1 MAGGIML
8 TKFWY
13 WLLKF
18 FCPPEKKKRRTKKL
32 LLSFCVSEKPF
43 YAQGRILMLVLT
55 DSQFVTLNVAPVT
68 KAGNPATI
76 DGAPKWSVSDESVLT
91 LEVSEDGLSCKAV
104 TTGKLSDAQ
113 INVVADADMGEGVVE
128 ITGVLEVSVK
138 AGAAASVAVTAGTPE
153 EKA

>member
-55 DSQFVTLNVAPVT
+55 DSQFVTLNVTPVT

-76 DGAPKWSVSDESVLT
+76 DGALKWSVSDESVLT
-91 LEVSEDGLSCKAV
+91 LEVSEDGLSCKAA
-104 TTGKLSDAQ
+104 TTGKLGDAQ

-128 ITGVLEVSVK
+128 TTGVLEVSVK
-138 AGAAASVAVTAGTPE
+138 AGAAASVAITAGTPE

>member
-1 MAGGIML
+1 ML

-18 FCPPEKKKRRTKKL
+18 FCPPEKKKRRSKKL

-43 YAQGRILMLVLT
+43 YAHGRILMLVLT
-55 DSQFVTLNVAPVT
+55 DSQFVTLNVTPVT
-68 KAGNPATI
+68 KAGNSATI

-104 TTGKLSDAQ
+104 TTGKLGDAQ
-113 INVVADADMGEGVVE
+113 VNVVADADMGEGVVE

>member
-1 MAGGIML
+1 ML

-43 YAQGRILMLVLT
+43 YAQGRIPMLVLT
-55 DSQFVTLNVAPVT
+55 DSQFVSLNVSPVT

-104 TTGKLSDAQ
+104 TTGKLGDAQ

-128 ITGVLEVSVK
+128 IVGVLEVSVK

>member
-43 YAQGRILMLVLT
+43 YAQGRIPMLVLT
-55 DSQFVTLNVAPVT
+55 DSQFVTLNVTPVT

-76 DGAPKWSVSDESVLT
+76 DGAPKWSVSDESVLA

-104 TTGKLSDAQ
+104 ATGKLGDAQ

-138 AGAAASVAVTAGTPE
+138 AGAAASVAITAGTPE

>member
-1 MAGGIML
+1 ML

-18 FCPPEKKKRRTKKL
+18 FCPPEKKKRRSKKL

-43 YAQGRILMLVLT
+43 YAHGRILMLVLT
-55 DSQFVTLNVAPVT
+55 DSQFVTLNVTPVT

-104 TTGKLSDAQ
+104 TTGKLGDAQ
-113 INVVADADMGEGVVE
+113 VNVVADADMGEGVVE

-153 EKA
+153 EKV

>member
-1 MAGGIML
+1 
-8 TKFWY
+8 
-13 WLLKF
+13 
-18 FCPPEKKKRRTKKL
+18 
-32 LLSFCVSEKPF
+32 
-43 YAQGRILMLVLT
+43 MLVLT
-55 DSQFVTLNVAPVT
+55 DSQFVTLNVTPVT

-104 TTGKLSDAQ
+104 TTGKLGDAQ
-113 INVVADADMGEGVVE
+113 VNVVADADMGEGVVE

-153 EKA
+153 EKV

>member
-1 MAGGIML
+1 
-8 TKFWY
+8 
-13 WLLKF
+13 
-18 FCPPEKKKRRTKKL
+18 
-32 LLSFCVSEKPF
+32 
-43 YAQGRILMLVLT
+43 MLVLT
-55 DSQFVTLNVAPVT
+55 DSQFVTLTVAPVT
-68 KAGNPATI
+68 KAGNPAKI
-76 DGAPKWSVSDESVLT
+76 DGAPKWAVSNPNLLT

-104 TTGKLSDAQ
+104 STGTLGDVQ